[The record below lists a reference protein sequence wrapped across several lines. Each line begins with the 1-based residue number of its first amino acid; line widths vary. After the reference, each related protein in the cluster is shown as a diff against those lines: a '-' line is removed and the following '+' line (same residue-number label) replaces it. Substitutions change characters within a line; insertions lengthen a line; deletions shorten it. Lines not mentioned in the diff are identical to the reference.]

1 MGDLKLQIN
10 TICYI
15 KNLFEIKLIG
25 IVFETIIQK

>member
-10 TICYI
+10 IICCI
-15 KNLFEIKLIG
+15 MNLFEIKLIG